1 MLPVKTGSVPY
12 PFEKGSEWCQL
23 RLAAF
28 RTLFKRVEIVWCAP
42 NFGIS
47 SEPKGEI
54 LLCMN
59 ELENM
64 RAAPSGKNR
73 SKIDILI
80 GFRKSWKSLLI
91 LWDECTGSFS
101 WEYPYIFILHG
112 QVRTGQ
118 YLCFTGQGN
127 QRLPV
132 LESFQIEN
140 GVPCLGRGH
149 SENRMLVIR
158 DDAKFRK
165 KKDWAKAF
173 LSKKNYGARLFRRK
187 NLRRQELFWNKRG
200 GKQFLTSD
208 NDGARTFLT
217 RKRWANTFPTK
228 KMKGLWLFWRK
239 NEWARTL
246 LGVLKIP
253 TATLC
258 SNKFC
263 FVPKSWPSIP
273 YLLWRGHMARGEIK
287 CSATQNWLGPK

>member
-1 MLPVKTGSVPY
+1 MCG
-12 PFEKGSEWCQL
+12 E
-23 RLAAF
+23 R
-28 RTLFKRVEIVWCAP
+28 RTLAFYRSRR
-42 NFGIS
+42 GQR
-47 SEPKGEI
+47 EI

-73 SKIDILI
+73 SKIDFLV

-101 WEYPYIFILHG
+101 WEYPYIFILHD

-140 GVPCLGRGH
+140 GVLCLGRGH
-149 SENRMLVIR
+149 SENCMLVIR

-173 LSKKNYGARLFRRK
+173 PSKKNYGARLFRRK
-187 NLRRQELFWNKRG
+187 NVRGQELFWSKRG

-253 TATLC
+253 TATPC

-263 FVPKSWPSIP
+263 FVPNHGLLYPIYYGGSIWPAEREMLRNSK
-273 YLLWRGHMARGEIK
+273 LARAE
-287 CSATQNWLGPK
+287 GPCFLTFS